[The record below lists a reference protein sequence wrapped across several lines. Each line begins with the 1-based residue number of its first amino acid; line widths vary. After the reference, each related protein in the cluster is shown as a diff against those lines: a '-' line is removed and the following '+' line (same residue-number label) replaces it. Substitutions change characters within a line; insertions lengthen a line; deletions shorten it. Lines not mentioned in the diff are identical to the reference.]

1 MNSVGEKE
9 KGYWGEDEP
18 GGEHGGRDHRA
29 RSLALLINDHHD
41 RRRRPSPHT
50 TCSSTMME
58 SFQLSDCRSTSP
70 SSPAD
75 SRCPE
80 PPTDDPTIP
89 EVERQLMSSPSPPT
103 LKQSYWPSPPF
114 ASTPSYAYPIAWSP
128 LFYTPYEFQTFRPTF
143 VPSISPVLRSDQ
155 TNRYSPN
162 RANQSTPFVQ
172 RLLNAK
178 AQPSPN
184 VPPLPSSPPSMTS
197 CDSDPNFFDD
207 SSPLSTP
214 PSSPPFK
221 RSLPLPEPQ
230 GDKPPL
236 ALSIADKVKRHR
248 RATAP
253 YPLLSDNYEELTPVK
268 RKAITDDDGSYRPRK
283 IVRRI
288 PSPPTEDSDSDD
300 DHDRGSSATASAQ
313 IGVSAFDHPSRS
325 FPPYVQIHPG
335 FPLFY
340 RRFPVSSFQTTR
352 YASRRLGSEPLT
364 AGSGSNKISGA
375 TFNEPRFPLDLY
387 TPRFVKGTGREKVG
401 LCPICLEP
409 EERGG
414 QNKRLWLSTKFSA
427 FKWYVSGD
435 TG

>member
-1 MNSVGEKE
+1 
-9 KGYWGEDEP
+9 
-18 GGEHGGRDHRA
+18 
-29 RSLALLINDHHD
+29 
-41 RRRRPSPHT
+41 
-50 TCSSTMME
+50 MME

-70 SSPAD
+70 SSPTD

-89 EVERQLMSSPSPPT
+89 EAERHLMSSPSPLT
-103 LKQSYWPSPPF
+103 LKQSYWPSPSF

-128 LFYTPYEFQTFRPTF
+128 PFYTPHEFHAFRTTF
-143 VPSISPVLRSDQ
+143 VPSISPVFRSDQ

-230 GDKPPL
+230 DDRPPL

-248 RATAP
+248 RTVVS
-253 YPLLSDNYEELTPVK
+253 YPLSSDNYGELTPIK
-268 RKAITDDDGSYRPRK
+268 RKAITTDDGSYRPRK
-283 IVRRI
+283 IVRRN
-288 PSPPTEDSDSDD
+288 PSPPTEDSESDD
-300 DHDRGSSATASAQ
+300 DRDRGSSTTASAQ
-313 IGVSAFDHPSRS
+313 IGAYAFDYPSRS

-352 YASRRLGSEPLT
+352 YASRRLDFELLT
-364 AGSGSNKISGA
+364 VGPDSNKISGA

-401 LCPICLEP
+401 LCPICVEP

-427 FKWYVSGD
+427 FKW
-435 TG
+435 

>member
-1 MNSVGEKE
+1 M
-9 KGYWGEDEP
+9 
-18 GGEHGGRDHRA
+18 
-29 RSLALLINDHHD
+29 INDHHD

-50 TCSSTMME
+50 TCSSSMME

-70 SSPAD
+70 SSPTD

-89 EVERQLMSSPSPPT
+89 EAERHLMSSPSPLT
-103 LKQSYWPSPPF
+103 LKQSYWPSPSF

-128 LFYTPYEFQTFRPTF
+128 PFYTPHEFHAFRTTF
-143 VPSISPVLRSDQ
+143 VPSISPVFRSDQ

-230 GDKPPL
+230 DDRPPL

-248 RATAP
+248 RTVVS
-253 YPLLSDNYEELTPVK
+253 YPLSSDNYGELTPIK
-268 RKAITDDDGSYRPRK
+268 RKAITTDDGSYRPRK
-283 IVRRI
+283 IVRRN
-288 PSPPTEDSDSDD
+288 PSPPTEDSESDD
-300 DHDRGSSATASAQ
+300 DRDRGSSTTASAQ
-313 IGVSAFDHPSRS
+313 IGAYAFDYPSRS

-335 FPLFY
+335 VPLFY

-352 YASRRLGSEPLT
+352 YASRRLDFELLT
-364 AGSGSNKISGA
+364 VGPDSNKISGA

-401 LCPICLEP
+401 LCPICVEP

-427 FKWYVSGD
+427 FKW
-435 TG
+435 

>member
-1 MNSVGEKE
+1 
-9 KGYWGEDEP
+9 
-18 GGEHGGRDHRA
+18 
-29 RSLALLINDHHD
+29 
-41 RRRRPSPHT
+41 
-50 TCSSTMME
+50 MME

-70 SSPAD
+70 SSPTD

-80 PPTDDPTIP
+80 SPTDDPTVP
-89 EVERQLMSSPSPPT
+89 EAERQLMSSPSPLT
-103 LKQSYWPSPPF
+103 LKHSYWPSPSF
-114 ASTPSYAYPIAWSP
+114 VSTPSYAYPIAWSP

-143 VPSISPVLRSDQ
+143 VPSISPVFRSDQ

-221 RSLPLPEPQ
+221 RSLLLPESQ
-230 GDKPPL
+230 DDKSPL

-248 RATAP
+248 RTAVS
-253 YPLLSDNYEELTPVK
+253 YPLLPDNYEELTPIK
-268 RKAITDDDGSYRPRK
+268 RKAIATDDGSYRPRK
-283 IVRRI
+283 IARRI

-300 DHDRGSSATASAQ
+300 DHDRSSSATAPAQ
-313 IGVSAFDHPSRS
+313 IGVYAFDYPSRS
-325 FPPYVQIHPG
+325 FPPYVQIHSG

-352 YASRRLGSEPLT
+352 CVLRRLNFEPLT
-364 AGSGSNKISGA
+364 VGSGSNKISGA

-401 LCPICLEP
+401 LCPICVEP

-427 FKWYVSGD
+427 FKW
-435 TG
+435 

>member
-1 MNSVGEKE
+1 
-9 KGYWGEDEP
+9 
-18 GGEHGGRDHRA
+18 
-29 RSLALLINDHHD
+29 
-41 RRRRPSPHT
+41 
-50 TCSSTMME
+50 MME

-70 SSPAD
+70 SSPTD

-89 EVERQLMSSPSPPT
+89 EAERHLMSSPSPLT
-103 LKQSYWPSPPF
+103 LKQSYWPSPSF

-128 LFYTPYEFQTFRPTF
+128 PFYTPHEFHAFRTTF
-143 VPSISPVLRSDQ
+143 VPSISPVFRSDQ

-230 GDKPPL
+230 DDRPPL

-248 RATAP
+248 RTVVS
-253 YPLLSDNYEELTPVK
+253 YPLSSDNYGELTPIK
-268 RKAITDDDGSYRPRK
+268 RKAITTDDGSYRPRK
-283 IVRRI
+283 IVRRN
-288 PSPPTEDSDSDD
+288 PSPPTEDSESDD
-300 DHDRGSSATASAQ
+300 DRDRGSSTTASAQ
-313 IGVSAFDHPSRS
+313 IGAYAFDYPSRS

-340 RRFPVSSFQTTR
+340 RRFPVSSFQTR
-352 YASRRLGSEPLT
+352 YASRRLDFELLT
-364 AGSGSNKISGA
+364 VGPDSNKISGA

-401 LCPICLEP
+401 LCPICVEP

-427 FKWYVSGD
+427 FKW
-435 TG
+435 

>member
-1 MNSVGEKE
+1 MIVS
-9 KGYWGEDEP
+9 
-18 GGEHGGRDHRA
+18 A
-29 RSLALLINDHHD
+29 RLLLLISDHHD
-41 RRRRPSPHT
+41 RRRRPSPHA

-70 SSPAD
+70 SSPTD

-80 PPTDDPTIP
+80 RPTDDPTVP
-89 EVERQLMSSPSPPT
+89 EAERQLMSSPSPLT
-103 LKQSYWPSPPF
+103 LKHSYGPSPSF
-114 ASTPSYAYPIAWSP
+114 VSTPSYAYPIAWSP
-128 LFYTPYEFQTFRPTF
+128 LFYTPYEFQNFRPTF

-155 TNRYSPN
+155 SNPYSPN

-184 VPPLPSSPPSMTS
+184 VPPPPSSPPSMTS
-197 CDSDPNFFDD
+197 CDSDPNCFGD

-221 RSLPLPEPQ
+221 RSLQLPDPQ
-230 GDKPPL
+230 DDKTPL

-248 RATAP
+248 RSVVS
-253 YPLLSDNYEELTPVK
+253 YPLPSDSYQELTPVK
-268 RKAITDDDGSYRPRK
+268 RKAIDTDDGSYRPRK
-283 IVRRI
+283 IIRRM
-288 PSPPTEDSDSDD
+288 PSPPTDDSDSDE
-300 DHDRGSSATASAQ
+300 DHRPPVGASAQ
-313 IGVSAFDHPSRS
+313 IGLSTFDHPSRF

-352 YASRRLGSEPLT
+352 YVSRHPV
-364 AGSGSNKISGA
+364 SGSLTVFFRGSTKISGA

-401 LCPICLEP
+401 LCPICVEP
-409 EERGG
+409 EDRGG
-414 QNKRLWLSTKFSA
+414 QNKKLWLSTKFSA
-427 FKWYVSGD
+427 FKW
-435 TG
+435 

>member
-1 MNSVGEKE
+1 MSV
-9 KGYWGEDEP
+9 
-18 GGEHGGRDHRA
+18 RA
-29 RSLALLINDHHD
+29 RSFSAWLLINDHHD
-41 RRRRPSPHT
+41 RRRRPSLYAA
-50 TCSSTMME
+50 CSSTMME

-70 SSPAD
+70 SSPTD

-80 PPTDDPTIP
+80 QPTDDPTIP
-89 EVERQLMSSPSPPT
+89 EPERQLMFSPSPLA
-103 LKQSYWPSPPF
+103 LKHSYGPSPSF
-114 ASTPSYAYPIAWSP
+114 TSTPSYAYPIAWSP
-128 LFYTPYEFQTFRPTF
+128 LFYTPYEFQNSRPTF

-162 RANQSTPFVQ
+162 RASQSTPFVQ

-184 VPPLPSSPPSMTS
+184 VPPPPSSPPSMTS
-197 CDSDPNFFDD
+197 CDSDPNCFGD

-221 RSLPLPEPQ
+221 RSLQLPDPQ
-230 GDKPPL
+230 NDKTPL

-248 RATAP
+248 RAAVS
-253 YPLLSDNYEELTPVK
+253 YPLSPDNYQELTPVK
-268 RKAITDDDGSYRPRK
+268 RKAITSDDGSYRPRK
-283 IVRRI
+283 IVRRMP
-288 PSPPTEDSDSDD
+288 PSPAEDSDSDD
-300 DHDRGSSATASAQ
+300 DRGRGAFTTTSAQ
-313 IGVSAFDHPSRS
+313 IGLSAFEYPSRC
-325 FPPYVQIHPG
+325 FPSYVQIHPG

-352 YASRRLGSEPLT
+352 YVLRNPNPESLT
-364 AGSGSNKISGA
+364 ADLNSNRIAGA

-401 LCPICLEP
+401 LCPICVEP
-409 EERGG
+409 EDRGG

-427 FKWYVSGD
+427 FKW
-435 TG
+435 

>member
-1 MNSVGEKE
+1 
-9 KGYWGEDEP
+9 
-18 GGEHGGRDHRA
+18 
-29 RSLALLINDHHD
+29 
-41 RRRRPSPHT
+41 
-50 TCSSTMME
+50 
-58 SFQLSDCRSTSP
+58 
-70 SSPAD
+70 
-75 SRCPE
+75 
-80 PPTDDPTIP
+80 
-89 EVERQLMSSPSPPT
+89 MSSPSPLT
-103 LKQSYWPSPPF
+103 LKHSYWPSPPF

-128 LFYTPYEFQTFRPTF
+128 LFSTPYEFQTFRPTF

-172 RLLNAK
+172 KLLNAK

-221 RSLPLPEPQ
+221 RSLPLPGPQ
-230 GDKPPL
+230 GGKPPL
-236 ALSIADKVKRHR
+236 PLSIADKVKRHR
-248 RATAP
+248 RAAAP
-253 YPLLSDNYEELTPVK
+253 YPLSSDNYEELTPVK
-268 RKAITDDDGSYRPRK
+268 RKAVTSDDGSYRPRK
-283 IVRRI
+283 IIRRM
-288 PSPPTEDSDSDD
+288 PSPSEDSDSDD
-300 DHDRGSSATASAQ
+300 DRDRGSPATASAQ
-313 IGVSAFDHPSRS
+313 IGVSAFGYPSRS

-352 YASRRLGSEPLT
+352 YAPRRLDFGPLT
-364 AGSGSNKISGA
+364 VGPDSNKISGA

-401 LCPICLEP
+401 LCPICVEP
-409 EERGG
+409 EDRGG

-427 FKWYVSGD
+427 FKW
-435 TG
+435 

>member
-1 MNSVGEKE
+1 M
-9 KGYWGEDEP
+9 
-18 GGEHGGRDHRA
+18 RA
-29 RSLALLINDHHD
+29 RASRKENIMEEEIVTCTRSLINDHHD
-41 RRRRPSPHT
+41 PRRRPSPHT

-70 SSPAD
+70 SSPTD

-80 PPTDDPTIP
+80 PSTDDPTVP
-89 EVERQLMSSPSPPT
+89 EIERQLMSSPSPLT
-103 LKQSYWPSPPF
+103 LKHSYGPSPSF

-128 LFYTPYEFQTFRPTF
+128 LFHTPYEFPNFRPTF

-230 GDKPPL
+230 DDKSSL

-248 RATAP
+248 RAAVS
-253 YPLLSDNYEELTPVK
+253 YPLSSDNYEELTPVK
-268 RKAITDDDGSYRPRK
+268 RKAITTDDGSYRPRK
-283 IVRRI
+283 IVRRML
-288 PSPPTEDSDSDD
+288 SPPTEDSDSDD
-300 DHDRGSSATASAQ
+300 HDRDSSVTTAAQ
-313 IGVSAFDHPSRS
+313 IGVSAFDYPSRS
-325 FPPYVQIHPG
+325 FPSYVQIHPG

-352 YASRRLGSEPLT
+352 YALRRLSFELLTVGSD
-364 AGSGSNKISGA
+364 SNKISGA

-401 LCPICLEP
+401 LCPICVEP

-427 FKWYVSGD
+427 FKW
-435 TG
+435 

>member
-1 MNSVGEKE
+1 MNFVGEKE
-9 KGYWGEDEP
+9 EGYWGKDEP
-18 GGEHGGRDHRA
+18 GEHGGRDHNA
-29 RSLALLINDHHD
+29 RSLLINDHHD

-70 SSPAD
+70 SSPTD

-89 EVERQLMSSPSPPT
+89 EVERQLMSSPSPLT
-103 LKQSYWPSPPF
+103 LKHSYWPSPSF

-128 LFYTPYEFQTFRPTF
+128 LFSTPYELQTFRPTF

-155 TNRYSPN
+155 TNRYFPN

-230 GDKPPL
+230 GDNPRL

-248 RATAP
+248 RAAAP
-253 YPLLSDNYEELTPVK
+253 YPLSPDNYEELTPVK
-268 RKAITDDDGSYRPRK
+268 RKAIANDDGSYRPRK

-288 PSPPTEDSDSDD
+288 PSSPAEDSDSGDD
-300 DHDRGSSATASAQ
+300 RGRGSSATASAQ
-313 IGVSAFDHPSRS
+313 ICVSAFDYPSRS
-325 FPPYVQIHPG
+325 LPPYVQIHPG

-352 YASRRLGSEPLT
+352 YASRRLDFEPLT
-364 AGSGSNKISGA
+364 VDSDSNRISGA

-401 LCPICLEP
+401 LCPICVEP

-427 FKWYVSGD
+427 FKW
-435 TG
+435 

>member
-1 MNSVGEKE
+1 MSSADERKDRYEGE
-9 KGYWGEDEP
+9 GEP
-18 GGEHGGRDHRA
+18 GEHGGRDRYA
-29 RSLALLINDHHD
+29 RALLINDHHD

-50 TCSSTMME
+50 TFSSTMME

-70 SSPAD
+70 SSPTD

-80 PPTDDPTIP
+80 PSTDDPTVP
-89 EVERQLMSSPSPPT
+89 EVERQLMSSPSPLT
-103 LKQSYWPSPPF
+103 LKQSYGSSPSF
-114 ASTPSYAYPIAWSP
+114 ASTPSYAYPVAWSP

-155 TNRYSPN
+155 TNRYSPS

-178 AQPSPN
+178 SQPSPN
-184 VPPLPSSPPSMTS
+184 VLPLPSSPPSMTS

-221 RSLPLPEPQ
+221 RSLPLPDPQ
-230 GDKPPL
+230 DDKSPL

-248 RATAP
+248 RAAVSHP
-253 YPLLSDNYEELTPVK
+253 SSSENYEELTPVK
-268 RKAITDDDGSYRPRK
+268 RKAITTDDGSYRPRK
-283 IVRRI
+283 IVRRM
-288 PSPPTEDSDSDD
+288 PSPTEDSDSDD
-300 DHDRGSSATASAQ
+300 DRDRDSPVTTSAQ
-313 IGVSAFDHPSRS
+313 IGVSAFDYPSRS
-325 FPPYVQIHPG
+325 FPPYVQIHSG

-340 RRFPVSSFQTTR
+340 RRFPVSSFQTNR
-352 YASRRLGSEPLT
+352 YAPCSLNFKLLT
-364 AGSGSNKISGA
+364 LDSDSNKISGA
-375 TFNEPRFPLDLY
+375 AFNEPRFPLDLY

-401 LCPICLEP
+401 LCPICVEP

-414 QNKRLWLSTKFSA
+414 QNKKLWLSTKFSA
-427 FKWYVSGD
+427 FKW
-435 TG
+435 

>member
-1 MNSVGEKE
+1 MSSADEKE
-9 KGYWGEDEP
+9 GCYGEGEP
-18 GGEHGGRDHRA
+18 GGEHGGRDHYA
-29 RSLALLINDHHD
+29 RSLLINDHHD

-50 TCSSTMME
+50 TCSSMMMD

-70 SSPAD
+70 SSPTD

-80 PPTDDPTIP
+80 PPTDDPTVP
-89 EVERQLMSSPSPPT
+89 EVERQLMSSPSPLT
-103 LKQSYWPSPPF
+103 LKHSYWPSPPF

-128 LFYTPYEFQTFRPTF
+128 LFYTPYESQTFRPTF

-155 TNRYSPN
+155 TNHYSPN
-162 RANQSTPFVQ
+162 RASQSTPFVQ

-178 AQPSPN
+178 AQSSPY

-230 GDKPPL
+230 DTKPPL

-248 RATAP
+248 RATAS
-253 YPLLSDNYEELTPVK
+253 YSLLSDNYEELTPVK
-268 RKAITDDDGSYRPRK
+268 RKAITADDGSCRPRK

-288 PSPPTEDSDSDD
+288 PSPTEDDDSDD
-300 DHDRGSSATASAQ
+300 DHDRGSPAATSAQ
-313 IGVSAFDHPSRS
+313 ISVSAFDHPSRS

-352 YASRRLGSEPLT
+352 YASHSANFEPLT
-364 AGSGSNKISGA
+364 VGSDSNKISGA

-401 LCPICLEP
+401 LCPICVEP

-427 FKWYVSGD
+427 FKW
-435 TG
+435 

>member
-1 MNSVGEKE
+1 MNSVDEREEGCEGEGK
-9 KGYWGEDEP
+9 P
-18 GGEHGGRDHRA
+18 GGDHGGRDRCA
-29 RSLALLINDHHD
+29 CSLINDHHD

-50 TCSSTMME
+50 TCSPTMME

-70 SSPAD
+70 SSPTD
-75 SRCPE
+75 PRCPE
-80 PPTDDPTIP
+80 PSTDDPTVP
-89 EVERQLMSSPSPPT
+89 EVERQLMSSPSPLT
-103 LKQSYWPSPPF
+103 LKHSYGPSPSFTSP
-114 ASTPSYAYPIAWSP
+114 PSYAYPIAWSP

-221 RSLPLPEPQ
+221 RSLPLPESQ
-230 GDKPPL
+230 GDKSSL

-248 RATAP
+248 RAVVS
-253 YPLLSDNYEELTPVK
+253 YPLSSDNYEELTPVK
-268 RKAITDDDGSYRPRK
+268 RKAITTDDGSYRPRK
-283 IVRRI
+283 IVRRM

-300 DHDRGSSATASAQ
+300 DHDRGSSTTTCAQ
-313 IGVSAFDHPSRS
+313 TGISAFDYPSRS

-340 RRFPVSSFQTTR
+340 RRFPVSSFQTAR
-352 YASRRLGSEPLT
+352 YASHPLVLESLT
-364 AGSGSNKISGA
+364 VYSDSNKIPGA
-375 TFNEPRFPLDLY
+375 TFNEPRFLLDLY

-401 LCPICLEP
+401 LCPICVEP

-414 QNKRLWLSTKFSA
+414 QNKKLWLSTKFSA
-427 FKWYVSGD
+427 FKW
-435 TG
+435 